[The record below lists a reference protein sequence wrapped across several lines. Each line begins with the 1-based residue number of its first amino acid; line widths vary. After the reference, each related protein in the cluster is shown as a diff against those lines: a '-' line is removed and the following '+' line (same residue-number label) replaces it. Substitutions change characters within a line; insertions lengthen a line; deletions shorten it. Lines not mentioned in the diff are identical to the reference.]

1 MNPKFTDIP
10 EAIRRIRQGQM
21 IVVVDDPDRENEG
34 DLIMAAEKV
43 TPAAINFMAQHG
55 RGLICVP
62 MMGDRLD
69 KLGLAPMVNVNN
81 ELREAAFTVSVDV
94 QEGTSTGISAG
105 DRAKTILSLINNK
118 TKPADLA
125 RPGHVFPLR
134 AREGGVLVRSGHT
147 EAGVDL
153 ARLAGLTPSA
163 VICEIMSPN
172 GSMARLSS
180 LLKMAK
186 KHKLAII
193 TIQDLISYRRKHEK
207 LVKKVVSTKLPT
219 HFGEFDLHLY
229 EDTVLGEHHVAL
241 VKGKVDGE
249 SNVPVRVHSSCFT
262 GDVLGSRRCDCG
274 DQLRTAMNMISQKKN
289 GVVLYMHQEG
299 RGIGL
304 MNKLHA
310 YVLQDQGLDTVQA
323 NKKLGFAAD
332 LRDYGI
338 GAQILS
344 DLGLSK
350 IHLITNNPRKIVGL
364 DGYGL
369 KITKRIPLIIAPNPL
384 NKRYLSTKKK
394 KLGHLL
400 KWN

>member
-1 MNPKFTDIP
+1 
-10 EAIRRIRQGQM
+10 M
-21 IVVVDDPDRENEG
+21 IIVVDDPDRENEG
-34 DLIMAAEKV
+34 DLIIAAEKA
-43 TPAAINFMAQHG
+43 TPTAINFMARHG

-69 KLGLAPMVNVNN
+69 KLGLTPMVNVNT

-94 QEGTSTGISAG
+94 KKGTSTGISAA
-105 DRAKTILSLINNK
+105 DRAKTILALIDNK
-118 TKPADLA
+118 TKADDLA
-125 RPGHVFPLR
+125 KPGHVFPLR
-134 AREGGVLVRSGHT
+134 ARAGGVLVRTGHT

-153 ARLAGLTPSA
+153 ARLAGLAPAA

-172 GSMARLSS
+172 GSMARLPA

-186 KHKLAII
+186 RHKLPII
-193 TIQDLISYRRKHEK
+193 TIRDLISYRRHHEK
-207 LVKKVVSTKLPT
+207 LVKRLVTARLPT
-219 HFGEFDLHLY
+219 QAGEFDLHLY
-229 EDTVLGEHHVAL
+229 EDEVLGEHHVAL
-241 VKGKVDGE
+241 VKGSVDGE
-249 SNVPVRVHSSCFT
+249 KDVLVRVHSSCFT
-262 GDVLGSRRCDCG
+262 GDVLHSLRCDCG
-274 DQLRTAMNMISQKKN
+274 DQLRTALDMIQHEKR

-310 YVLQDQGLDTVQA
+310 YVLQDKGLDTVQA
-323 NKKLGFAAD
+323 NLKLGFPAD

-344 DLGLSK
+344 DLGLST

-369 KITKRIPLIIAPNPL
+369 RVTKRVSLVIPPNKL
-384 NKRYLSTKKK
+384 NARYLATKKK

-400 KWN
+400 PK

>member
-94 QEGTSTGISAG
+94 KEGTSTGISAG